1 MVICFLSIAMY
12 VKTCKFE
19 FAMWL
24 CLLDSPVCVYS
35 MDMIYLDSNATT
47 QVHPEAVEAMLPYL
61 TDQCY
66 NPSSGYRAGKKVK
79 DAVEQA
85 REQVAS
91 LIGADAREIYFTGCG
106 TEANNAVLYSLAG
119 MCGENRTIVTSEI
132 EHSAILR
139 VCEHLTE
146 RGFEVIKVGVDE
158 GGRLDLEAWEEAV
171 NSDGVAFATL
181 MWANNETGIIQ
192 PIAEACEMAKTA
204 KVPFHTDAIQAV
216 GKTEVDV
223 RNVPVDFLSIS
234 GHKFHAPKG
243 IGALYVRSGVRFE
256 PMLRGGGQENGFRS
270 GTENVASI
278 VGMGKAA
285 EIMQTKLDSDGHAG
299 VAELR
304 NHLEKIL
311 KESLD
316 GVQVNGEVEYRAANT
331 AHLAFEHCEAAGLLI
346 LLDEYGVACS
356 AGSACM
362 TGKQQPSHVQK
373 AMGFSNERANSS
385 LRISLSIFTTKE
397 EVEEAAQQIIKAVKK
412 LRSVQGGGNVGPV
425 AIYTE

>member
-1 MVICFLSIAMY
+1 
-12 VKTCKFE
+12 
-19 FAMWL
+19 
-24 CLLDSPVCVYS
+24 
-35 MDMIYLDSNATT
+35 MIYLDSNATT
-47 QVHPEAVEAMLPYL
+47 QVHPDVVEAMLPYL

-66 NPSSGYRAGKKVK
+66 NPSSGYRAGKRVK
-79 DAVEQA
+79 DAVEKA
-85 REQVAS
+85 RQQMAS
-91 LIGADAREIYFTGCG
+91 LIGADPREIYFTGCG

-119 MCGENRTIVTSEI
+119 MCGENRKIITSEI

-146 RGFEVIKVGVDE
+146 RGFEIIKVGVDA
-158 GGRLDLEAWEEAV
+158 GGRLDLDAWEKAV
-171 NSDGVAFATL
+171 TADGVAFATL

-192 PIAEACEMAKTA
+192 PIAEAVEIAKAA

-216 GKTEVDV
+216 GKTAVNVREVA
-223 RNVPVDFLSIS
+223 VDFLSIS

-243 IGALYVRSGVRFE
+243 IGALYIRSGIKFE

-278 VGMGKAA
+278 IGMGKAA
-285 EIMQTKLDSDGHAG
+285 EIMQAKLDLDGHAG

-304 NHLEKIL
+304 DHLETIL
-311 KESLD
+311 NESLD
-316 GVQVNGEVEYRAANT
+316 GVQVNGATEYRAANT
-331 AHLAFEHCEAAGLLI
+331 AHLAFEHCEASGLLI

-385 LRISLSIFTTKE
+385 LRISLSIFTSKE
-397 EVEEAAQQIIKAVKK
+397 EVEEAAQKIIKAVKK
-412 LRSVQGGGNVGPV
+412 LRAVQGGGNVGPV
-425 AIYTE
+425 VIYTE

>member
-1 MVICFLSIAMY
+1 
-12 VKTCKFE
+12 
-19 FAMWL
+19 
-24 CLLDSPVCVYS
+24 
-35 MDMIYLDSNATT
+35 MIYLDSNATT
-47 QVHPEAVEAMLPYL
+47 QVHPEVLEVMLPYL
-61 TDQCY
+61 SDQCY
-66 NPSSGYRAGKKVK
+66 NPSSGYRAGKRVK
-79 DAVEQA
+79 EAVEVA
-85 REQVAS
+85 REQVAR

-119 MCGENRTIVTSEI
+119 MCGENRRIVTSEI

-139 VCEHLTE
+139 VCEHLEE
-146 RGFEVIKVGVDE
+146 RGFVIDKVGVDA
-158 GGRLDLEAWEEAV
+158 GGRLDLEAWEKAV
-171 NSDGVAFATL
+171 SSEGVAFATV

-192 PIAEACEMAKTA
+192 PIGEACELAKA
-204 KVPFHTDAIQAV
+204 AGVPFHTDAIQAV
-216 GKTEVDV
+216 GKTGVDV
-223 RNVPVDFLSIS
+223 RDVAVDFLSIS

-243 IGALYVRSGVRFE
+243 IGAVYVRSGLKFD
-256 PMLRGGGQENGFRS
+256 PMLRGGGQESGFRS

-285 EIMQTKLDSDGHAG
+285 EIMQERLDADGHAG

-304 NHLEKIL
+304 DYLEGIL
-311 KESLD
+311 MKEIE
-316 GVQVNGEVEYRAANT
+316 GVEVNGDVEFRAANT
-331 AHLAFEHCEAAGLLI
+331 LHLAFEDCEASGLLI

-397 EVEEAAQQIIKAVKK
+397 EVDEAGKMIVKAVKK
-412 LRSVQGGGNVGPV
+412 LRSVQGGGGVGPV
-425 AIYTE
+425 AIYTG

>member
-1 MVICFLSIAMY
+1 
-12 VKTCKFE
+12 
-19 FAMWL
+19 
-24 CLLDSPVCVYS
+24 
-35 MDMIYLDSNATT
+35 MIYLDSNATT
-47 QVHPEAVEAMLPYL
+47 QVHPDVVEAMLPYL

-66 NPSSGYRAGKKVK
+66 NPSSGYRAGKRVK
-79 DAVEQA
+79 DAVEKA
-85 REQVAS
+85 RQQMAS
-91 LIGADAREIYFTGCG
+91 LIGADPREIYFTGCG

-119 MCGENRTIVTSEI
+119 MCGENRKIITSEI

-146 RGFEVIKVGVDE
+146 RGFEIIKVGVDA
-158 GGRLDLEAWEEAV
+158 GGRLDLDAWEKAV
-171 NSDGVAFATL
+171 TADGVAFATL

-192 PIAEACEMAKTA
+192 PIAEAVEIAKAA

-216 GKTEVDV
+216 GKTAVNVREVA
-223 RNVPVDFLSIS
+223 VDFLSIS

-243 IGALYVRSGVRFE
+243 IGALYIRSGIKFD

-278 VGMGKAA
+278 IGMGKAA
-285 EIMQTKLDSDGHAG
+285 EIMQAKLDSDGHAG

-304 NHLEKIL
+304 DHLETIL
-311 KESLD
+311 NENLD
-316 GVQVNGEVEYRAANT
+316 GVQVNGATEYRAANT
-331 AHLAFEHCEAAGLLI
+331 AHLAFEHCEASGLLI

-397 EVEEAAQQIIKAVKK
+397 EVEEAAQKIIKAVKK
-412 LRSVQGGGNVGPV
+412 LRAVQGGGNVGPV
-425 AIYTE
+425 VIYTE